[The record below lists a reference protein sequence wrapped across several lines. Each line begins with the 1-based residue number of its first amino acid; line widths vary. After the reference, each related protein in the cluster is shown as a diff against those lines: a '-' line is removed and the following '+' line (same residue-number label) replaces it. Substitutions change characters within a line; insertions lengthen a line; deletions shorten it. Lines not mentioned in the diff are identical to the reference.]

1 MRRGNK
7 ADIVVDNDVKVG
19 FTLGSDW
26 CAEHE
31 WGIKEIRKAFG
42 MQEVDGLERYV
53 IRQQPRMPV
62 FFFRR
67 GNDAVLVYQP
77 SFACNVARGEMD
89 KVEQYA
95 FSSSQFHRFQ
105 EEMVI
110 GAWDEQSFGIR
121 TFGKEMS
128 DFLEEVYK
136 AFQDLNIVITMA
148 PGMFLE
154 NSGLVVAIKSRIPAS
169 VDERYKE
176 AHEDHRQL
184 LKAAEETGIESR
196 LKAAGL
202 NFFALSPRWIS
213 EENKDKSKHPVLF
226 WLNPM
231 EQDIY
236 NAMWCTVEVLD
247 EWIEGRGPIVKASK
261 KKKD

>member
-1 MRRGNK
+1 MRRGQK
-7 ADIVVDNDVKVG
+7 ADVVVDNDVKVG

-31 WGIKEIRKAFG
+31 WGIKAIRSSFG
-42 MQEVDGLERYV
+42 MKDVDGLERYA
-53 IRQQPRMPV
+53 IRQHPGVPV

-77 SFACNVARGEMD
+77 SFAYNVARNEMD

-110 GAWDEQSFGIR
+110 GAWDESSFGIR

-154 NSGLVVAIKSRIPAS
+154 NSGLVVAIKSRIPES
-169 VDERYKE
+169 VDEQYKK
-176 AHEDHRQL
+176 AHEDRRQL

-202 NFFALSPRWIS
+202 RFYALSPRWIP
-213 EENKDKSKHPVLF
+213 EAQRIQSKHPVMF

-231 EQDIY
+231 EQDLY
-236 NAMWCTVEVLD
+236 NAMWYTVEELD
-247 EWIEGRGPIVKASK
+247 EWIAGKGPVIKKAK
-261 KKKD
+261 QR